1 MFCGRTKNCF
11 GESGIFLVFF
21 PFDVYLFQLVAFS
34 APLMSCC
41 YYFCTSHTHLSRLPL
56 RWLRFFPVIYLFL
69 LASLERT
76 LYTWLSAYLFCAP
89 GLYLFFSLPSN
100 MLLVDTLFSFSLH
113 PFCHCCFFFTSWG
126 LIFGLRVSGFVCFT
140 PIIIW
145 LTLNL
150 SNNTDN
156 GTENFDLVSYSSPLV
171 VDSSKRSS
179 AFFIWVRY
187 TFNPSQNYLHIPI
200 GDSWIRCFAY
210 FDDGFNWRTL
220 SSPNNRF
227 L

>member
-1 MFCGRTKNCF
+1 MLTFFLYFWNYVLWANKKLLRREWDLLGFLPFWRVSISASSFFRTAHELLLLF
-11 GESGIFLVFF
+11 LHITHSPFTTAASLIAIF
-21 PFDVYLFQLVAFS
+21 
-34 APLMSCC
+34 SC
-41 YYFCTSHTHLSRLPL
+41 YLPL
-56 RWLRFFPVIYLFL
+56 FF
-69 LASLERT
+69 ASLERT

-100 MLLVDTLFSFSLH
+100 MLLVDTLFSFSIH

-171 VDSSKRSS
+171 VDSLKRSS
-179 AFFIWVRY
+179 AFLFGYGSLLIHHRTIY
-187 TFNPSQNYLHIPI
+187 TYL
-200 GDSWIRCFAY
+200 
-210 FDDGFNWRTL
+210 
-220 SSPNNRF
+220 
-227 L
+227 